1 MSVNTLLQKNLY
13 SEEYINQTME
23 NKTKRYIIQKTVSG
37 DFFILKGKGIQSK
50 YLSNTQSPNMLNYT
64 SYENYEDKRNGFDSD
79 SGVNPLYK
87 SIYNRSMISSQ
98 ESKIL
103 KSKYKNISLL
113 SSSKTSSVEPKLI
126 MDDITFNQIQK
137 RIYSNVGRKSKLQI
151 LNEKDFNLINLK
163 SNIPSYYQINC
174 KGRQYPIKFKCSEL
188 NEGNVSMFISNINKR
203 PVKKNAVQIIEK
215 VENKRTYT
223 INISEENVKK
233 FTYNYIYIGFET
245 KLEAKFQFAFVF
257 GFHQFP
263 TSKHHGVVKRINE
276 FDKVKRT
283 FKISTINDQVK
294 YILENKDVLKNL
306 MDKVANIKNKR
317 KMITIKLSN
326 NKNLV
331 QKNIKVKENLD
342 DSFKERQ
349 NRKTIHEIRNMI
361 AERRRTNEEEI
372 GILKK
377 TINLHKWELMRIQVF

>member
-23 NKTKRYIIQKTVSG
+23 NKTKIYIIQKTVSG

>member
-1 MSVNTLLQKNLY
+1 M
-13 SEEYINQTME
+13 
-23 NKTKRYIIQKTVSG
+23 
-37 DFFILKGKGIQSK
+37 
-50 YLSNTQSPNMLNYT
+50 
-64 SYENYEDKRNGFDSD
+64 
-79 SGVNPLYK
+79 
-87 SIYNRSMISSQ
+87 
-98 ESKIL
+98 
-103 KSKYKNISLL
+103 
-113 SSSKTSSVEPKLI
+113 
-126 MDDITFNQIQK
+126 
-137 RIYSNVGRKSKLQI
+137 
-151 LNEKDFNLINLK
+151 
-163 SNIPSYYQINC
+163 
-174 KGRQYPIKFKCSEL
+174 
-188 NEGNVSMFISNINKR
+188 
-203 PVKKNAVQIIEK
+203 
-215 VENKRTYT
+215 
-223 INISEENVKK
+223 
-233 FTYNYIYIGFET
+233 
-245 KLEAKFQFAFVF
+245 
-257 GFHQFP
+257 
-263 TSKHHGVVKRINE
+263 
-276 FDKVKRT
+276 KRT